1 MFPDLF
7 PLKSIHE
14 HHPGHRMMMCL
25 VLQDPRVLN
34 SQVALASL
42 RYANTAP
49 NAKPFRIT
57 GLKHQQ
63 QAMGLVKK
71 WLATDGSTVD
81 VGAAICIAHLA
92 STEVCIVVGI
102 TRSCETDMV

>member
-7 PLKSIHE
+7 PLKAIHE

-34 SQVALASL
+34 SQLALASL
-42 RYANTAP
+42 RYASKSP
-49 NAKPFRIT
+49 QAKPLVIT

-71 WLATDGSTVD
+71 WLATDGSSLD
-81 VGAAICIAHLA
+81 VGAAVCIAHLA
-92 STEVCIVVGI
+92 STEVSFVK
-102 TRSCETDMV
+102 CEGLARLT